1 MGGGVQIIEEG
12 KRTDSSI
19 ALQALSAYLRKGKK
33 ASFVSRGGGY
43 SSYTIL
49 PRGGGKGKKGE
60 ENPDDYVWNKEPS
73 LFLHMLRPKGCQLNK
88 RLWPPISSK
97 AAGQAKRA
105 DKGRPW
111 STDHE
116 AAIIHHLTQICRLVP
131 WRKTDG
137 YIEKKT
143 RLLSCSKNHQHH
155 HHHQQQQQQR
165 TRNTNKIV
173 TSMMKK
179 KKKKKAKTAAAA
191 AADDDDDEG
200 VLDSNNSKSA
210 IIEDDGDEKEDNKGG
225 MESIIDFNLLS
236 RLTWQGEGGAW
247 VEAEEKGL
255 RQIVQESLSYCR
267 HFDVLTKPH
276 ICSLVKSLRCL
287 TNSSSFLSLLQR
299 YPPPKIQQQ
308 SENHHLQG
316 GVEKKLLPD
325 STPHLHHLTHHNTP
339 TMGRAS
345 MDMAGFGRMHK
356 SAEPCKT
363 ASTIIKVRDVRSEP
377 SGLLNDVEEKLLKE
391 AWSGLIRLAG
401 GERSLSATNSSSRIS
416 THSPQPSPP
425 LQKLRDKG
433 GRSIKSKP
441 LNSSSSSSK
450 TTNRPNRNTNK
461 RSRGGVMKSGGAVA
475 GRDTVR

>member
-1 MGGGVQIIEEG
+1 M
-12 KRTDSSI
+12 
-19 ALQALSAYLRKGKK
+19 
-33 ASFVSRGGGY
+33 
-43 SSYTIL
+43 
-49 PRGGGKGKKGE
+49 
-60 ENPDDYVWNKEPS
+60 
-73 LFLHMLRPKGCQLNK
+73 
-88 RLWPPISSK
+88 
-97 AAGQAKRA
+97 
-105 DKGRPW
+105 
-111 STDHE
+111 
-116 AAIIHHLTQICRLVP
+116 
-131 WRKTDG
+131 
-137 YIEKKT
+137 
-143 RLLSCSKNHQHH
+143 
-155 HHHQQQQQQR
+155 
-165 TRNTNKIV
+165 
-173 TSMMKK
+173 
-179 KKKKKAKTAAAA
+179 
-191 AADDDDDEG
+191 
-200 VLDSNNSKSA
+200 
-210 IIEDDGDEKEDNKGG
+210 
-225 MESIIDFNLLS
+225 
-236 RLTWQGEGGAW
+236 
-247 VEAEEKGL
+247 AE
-255 RQIVQESLSYCR
+255 IVQESLSYCR

-325 STPHLHHLTHHNTP
+325 STPHLHHLTHHSTP

-345 MDMAGFGRMHK
+345 MDVGSTTTTSSTFSISNRGRGGGGHSFHHHHNHQKRLLFVRAENVLTKLADLMAGFGRMHK

-363 ASTIIKVRDVRSEP
+363 ASTIIKIEALKMRRRLHLLELPQDVRDVRSEP